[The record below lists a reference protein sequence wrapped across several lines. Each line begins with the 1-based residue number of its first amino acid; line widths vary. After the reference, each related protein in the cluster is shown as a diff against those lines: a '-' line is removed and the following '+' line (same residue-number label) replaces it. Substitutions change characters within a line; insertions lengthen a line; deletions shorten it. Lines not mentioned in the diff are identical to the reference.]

1 MMVRCTDESYPPWYR
16 QKRNISYATSPGSLQ
31 DSYIR
36 EAFALSITKSKG
48 HHPAPARAPPYNNPR
63 IQGNSSSGRSEMKA
77 IRVHEYGGPEVL
89 SYEEVPVPEPGSGE
103 ARVRLS
109 ASGVNFIDVY
119 QRTGT
124 YPMELPFTLGLEGAG
139 EVEAVGEGVE
149 EISPGDY
156 VAFTMVQGA
165 YAEYIVAPVEK
176 LVPFNVTLV
185 EARMAAAVILQGMT
199 AHYLTHST
207 FPVQAGQKVLVHAAA
222 GGVGLL
228 LCQLAKMRGAMVIG
242 TVSTE
247 EKARLAKGAGADEV
261 ILYTEQ
267 DFVEETKRIT
277 GGEGVHV
284 VYDSVGKD
292 TFDGGL
298 DCLQRRGYM
307 VLFGGSSGQVPPVDL
322 QILNTKGSLFATRP
336 KLADYI
342 TTREELLWR
351 AESLFTWIGQ
361 NNLDVRIGGTY
372 ELADAKLAHQD
383 LEGRKTTGKLILIP

>member
-1 MMVRCTDESYPPWYR
+1 
-16 QKRNISYATSPGSLQ
+16 
-31 DSYIR
+31 
-36 EAFALSITKSKG
+36 
-48 HHPAPARAPPYNNPR
+48 
-63 IQGNSSSGRSEMKA
+63 MKA

-89 SYEEVPVPEPGSGE
+89 SYEDVTDPEPGPGQ
-103 ARVRLS
+103 ARVRLA

-119 QRTGT
+119 QRTGV
-124 YPMELPFTLGLEGAG
+124 YPMDLPFIAGQEGAG
-139 EVEAVGEGVE
+139 EVEAVGDGVE

-156 VAFTMVQGA
+156 VAFAGVQGA
-165 YAEYIVAPVEK
+165 YAEYVVAPVER
-176 LVPFNVTLV
+176 LVPFNVTYV
-185 EARMAAAVILQGMT
+185 EARMAAAVMLQGMT

-207 FPVQAGQKVLVHAAA
+207 FPVQEGQSVLVHAAA

-228 LCQLAKMRGAMVIG
+228 LCQLAKMRGASVIG
-242 TVSTE
+242 TAGTE
-247 EKARLAKGAGADEV
+247 EKAKLAKSAGADEV

-277 GGEGVHV
+277 DGEGVHV

-298 DCLQRRGYM
+298 DSLRPRGYM
-307 VLFGGSSGQVPPVDL
+307 VLFGGSSGQVPPIDL
-322 QILNTKGSLFATRP
+322 QILNQKGSLFVTRP
-336 KLADYI
+336 KLADY
-342 TTREELLWR
+342 TATREELLWR

-372 ELADAKLAHQD
+372 KLSEADQAHRD